1 MLNSETVFWLIVAR
15 QWPEN
20 SLISFKKQFSAKFWG
35 VNGLKIMT
43 EHATYYEKAD
53 HCTFPLFE
61 KQQIIIVASE
71 MEWFLYVLMTSCSTS
86 VAWSSIK
93 LKLRKWTFIW
103 RKGGRK
109 DGEMCFTKIVWIIII
124 KVKTTSTHLQV
135 SCKLFLFW
143 SLISFNSFYKNV
155 FGRTPPPPLLPFMA

>member
-1 MLNSETVFWLIVAR
+1 
-15 QWPEN
+15 
-20 SLISFKKQFSAKFWG
+20 
-35 VNGLKIMT
+35 MT

-93 LKLRKWTFIW
+93 LKLRK
-103 RKGGRK
+103 
-109 DGEMCFTKIVWIIII
+109 
-124 KVKTTSTHLQV
+124 
-135 SCKLFLFW
+135 
-143 SLISFNSFYKNV
+143 
-155 FGRTPPPPLLPFMA
+155 